1 MSEYERVVSAVL
13 VRPVG
18 AAIYAAGVTRIEI
31 DDEAAGPY
39 VLVSQEDGKIG
50 ITAEEWP
57 TIRRAIDDLLEWC
70 KGQERPE
77 VKKVPHD

>member
-18 AAIYAAGVTRIEI
+18 AAIYAEGVTRIEI

-39 VLVSQEDGKIG
+39 VVVTQEGAKIG
-50 ITAEEWP
+50 IMAEEWP
-57 TIRRAIDDLLEWC
+57 MIRSAIDEFVRWC
-70 KGQERPE
+70 EAQALSQPKGEGHE
-77 VKKVPHD
+77 